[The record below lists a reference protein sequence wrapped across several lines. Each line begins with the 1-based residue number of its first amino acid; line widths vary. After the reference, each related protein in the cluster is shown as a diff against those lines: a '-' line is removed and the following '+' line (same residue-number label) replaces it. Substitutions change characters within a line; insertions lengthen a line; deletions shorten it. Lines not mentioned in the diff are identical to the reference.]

1 MLRLSPGLLSDRFLA
16 ENVTGHSGWVTPSPQ
31 PILAWV
37 KGSLYTLPKVKR
49 WRMSFN
55 QDQVDEAFAA
65 LGLGPPGAAELTAIE
80 SINGPIE
87 FVGYSQAGQQ
97 FEYPVLPATPIIAEL
112 PEVQAQVVPVAQM
125 FDAAL
130 GYFPADPTLVAMVK
144 SSLTEPQLATAIVSS
159 QAFANVNN
167 GGVLL
172 DPNAAV
178 SDSLVEALFIRDLGH
193 VPSAATLAGFN
204 GMTNA
209 QAFLAFVTSDAVTQT
224 LATNVQGYLM
234 GVITLATGVVSGDP
248 PADSVS
254 IVGSTMHVAGAQTG
268 HIA

>member
-1 MLRLSPGLLSDRFLA
+1 
-16 ENVTGHSGWVTPSPQ
+16 
-31 PILAWV
+31 
-37 KGSLYTLPKVKR
+37 
-49 WRMSFN
+49 MSFS

-87 FVGYSQAGQQ
+87 FVDYSQAGQRVSIRASGD
-97 FEYPVLPATPIIAEL
+97 PDHRRVAGSAN
-112 PEVQAQVVPVAQM
+112 QVIPVAQM

-209 QAFLAFVTSDAVTQT
+209 QAFLAFATSDAVTQT

-234 GVITLATGVVSGDP
+234 GVITPCHGRRLW
-248 PADSVS
+248 
-254 IVGSTMHVAGAQTG
+254 
-268 HIA
+268 